1 MSNPHVLI
9 ETSEGEMLLEL
20 FEKEAPISVG
30 NFLRYA
36 DAGHYDNTIFH
47 RVVRGFVIQGGG
59 YTRDLDKKTT
69 AEPIA
74 NEAKNGLS
82 NTHGTVAMARSM
94 EKDSASDEFFINA
107 ADNGADL
114 DHQDETDEGYGY
126 AVFGR
131 VVEGLSI
138 VKKINWK
145 LVKPRNGFDELP
157 VDTVTIFSVRRFD

>member
-9 ETSEGEMLLEL
+9 ETSEGEMLAEL
-20 FEKEAPISVG
+20 FEKEAPLSVA

-47 RVVRGFVIQGGG
+47 RIVRGFVIQGGG
-59 YTRDLDKKTT
+59 YDRDLVKKPPH
-69 AEPIA
+69 APIA
-74 NEAKNGLS
+74 NESTNGLS
-82 NTHGTVAMARSM
+82 NAHGTLAMARAP
-94 EKDSASDEFFINA
+94 EKDSACDEFFINA
-107 ADNGADL
+107 ADNAEL
-114 DHQDETDEGYGY
+114 DHQDESDEGYGY

-131 VVEGLSI
+131 VVEGLNI